1 MAKADVSNSAIRRKG
16 PVGRPKSQKHTP
28 SEAVDKRD
36 NAKNGYQIRSV
47 TKALDLLEA
56 ICDGNDDD
64 VASNEEVRVT
74 QLSKKVGLHKA
85 GVFRLLATFE
95 SRGYVERQEQSGFY
109 RIGMNAF
116 EMGRKLLSRM
126 TILSQ
131 AHPVMEDLCRRCNEA
146 VYLAVR
152 RGSDFLLIDLVES
165 AQQVKVASLLGKRFP
180 LTSGAP
186 GQLMLAFS
194 GQPNI
199 VSTVTD
205 SDFQAIRQQGYCF
218 DQGGLGEF
226 VSCLAAPLFNAAGS
240 MVGAVCVVSPSFRM
254 LEQQIDTSLLPILK
268 DASEIIS
275 AKLGYL
281 KHHRG
286 LVRL

>member
-1 MAKADVSNSAIRRKG
+1 MGKAIVSNNATRRNG
-16 PVGRPKSQKHTP
+16 PVGRAKSRKHPLTN
-28 SEAVDKRD
+28 SADKSD
-36 NAKNGYQIRSV
+36 DAKKGYQIRSV

-56 ICDGNDDD
+56 ICEAEDDD
-64 VASNEEVRVT
+64 VAGSEEVRVS
-74 QLSKKVGLHKA
+74 QLSKQLGLHKTA
-85 GVFRLLATFE
+85 VFRLLSTFE
-95 SRGYVERQEQSGFY
+95 SRGYVERQEHTGFY

-126 TILSQ
+126 TLLRQ
-131 AHPVMEDLCRRCNEA
+131 ARPVMEDLCRRCNEA

-165 AQQVKVASLLGKRFP
+165 AQQVKVASLLGKRFS

-199 VSTVTD
+199 VSPLIENN
-205 SDFQAIRQQGYCF
+205 FMAIRQQGYCV

-226 VSCLAAPLFNAAGS
+226 VSCIAAPLFNAGGT
-240 MVGAVCVVSPSFRM
+240 MVGVVCLVSPSYRM
-254 LEQQIDTSLLPILK
+254 LEPQIESSFLPNLK
-268 DASEIIS
+268 DASETIS

-281 KHHRG
+281 KYHKGR
-286 LVRL
+286 VRL